1 MLITNQRNVQKGTI
15 YLGNQPIEWV
25 KSYKYLGVTIDDK
38 LTWNQHIQN
47 VSNKANMVM
56 AQCRRMMGSNW
67 GLRPY
72 VCKYMYIGLV
82 RPILTYAGLGW
93 LKVTKQPSK
102 LAKIRRV
109 QRKALLSITNAMV
122 STPTASMEVIVDILP
137 LDIFIEMTAVNS
149 YLRLF
154 RNNNWKP
161 QPGEIVKKLA
171 HSNIVNTITRNIEGI
186 HMPIDKLRYK
196 QFLDSNFEIKI
207 LSREEIERAG
217 IKLKPTEQ
225 DKIHVFTDGS
235 KDELSSG
242 CAFIYKGKH
251 EGGQNYRN
259 LGKYS
264 TVFLT
269 EITAIEDAANRLLE
283 IGARDKIIEF
293 YVDSQAAILSLNKY
307 IVTSAAVESC
317 KRKLNQL
324 GLENQVTINWVK
336 SHIGIM
342 GNEVVD
348 RLAKLGAGLID
359 EIDEPVIPVAAQVI
373 KRKINVWA
381 ENKHKHRW
389 KSKRKHI
396 LEKFEY
402 KETKVFLPEPTG
414 KIWRQLRN
422 LSRREARICTAIV
435 TGHSLLQKHLYRMKK
450 ADFPDCE
457 ECMEWEEETSVHFLC
472 ECMAYCTIRFEIFGK
487 QFLEPK
493 DLKTMRLKQILRF
506 VSASGRE
513 L

>member
-1 MLITNQRNVQKGTI
+1 
-15 YLGNQPIEWV
+15 
-25 KSYKYLGVTIDDK
+25 
-38 LTWNQHIQN
+38 
-47 VSNKANMVM
+47 
-56 AQCRRMMGSNW
+56 
-67 GLRPY
+67 
-72 VCKYMYIGLV
+72 
-82 RPILTYAGLGW
+82 
-93 LKVTKQPSK
+93 
-102 LAKIRRV
+102 
-109 QRKALLSITNAMV
+109 
-122 STPTASMEVIVDILP
+122 
-137 LDIFIEMTAVNS
+137 
-149 YLRLF
+149 
-154 RNNNWKP
+154 
-161 QPGEIVKKLA
+161 
-171 HSNIVNTITRNIEGI
+171 
-186 HMPIDKLRYK
+186 
-196 QFLDSNFEIKI
+196 
-207 LSREEIERAG
+207 
-217 IKLKPTEQ
+217 
-225 DKIHVFTDGS
+225 
-235 KDELSSG
+235 
-242 CAFIYKGKH
+242 
-251 EGGQNYRN
+251 
-259 LGKYS
+259 
-264 TVFLT
+264 
-269 EITAIEDAANRLLE
+269 
-283 IGARDKIIEF
+283 
-293 YVDSQAAILSLNKY
+293 
-307 IVTSAAVESC
+307 
-317 KRKLNQL
+317 
-324 GLENQVTINWVK
+324 
-336 SHIGIM
+336 M

-414 KIWRQLRN
+414 RIWRQLRN